1 MLAADLE
8 KASSGASGACGQFV
22 RNHAI
27 LRTFWVTYPVLLTE
41 DGGRRVEDG
50 EMRLDEGGLRNEDG
64 E

>member
-8 KASSGASGACGQFV
+8 KASSGASGTFGHFV
-22 RNHAI
+22 GNHAI

-50 EMRLDEGGLRNEDG
+50 ELRLEQEDLR
-64 E
+64 